1 MGTIKGMWP
10 LLAAQGALT
19 AAGLIGSSL
28 ENKKYRDMLNAHENN
43 ITGMFNN
50 EMSQDF
56 LSTDVARSTVR
67 ELQDRLKKNTQAADQ
82 QAANINATEES
93 KIAGRSAA
101 QELYAGALNK
111 LTGYGTQYRDQ
122 LRREYQ
128 NHLSQIWNMKANNQL
143 AQQQSW
149 QNLMQS
155 AAGLSVGI
163 GEIFAKK

>member
-1 MGTIKGMWP
+1 MWP
-10 LLAAQGALT
+10 LIAAQGGLM
-19 AAGLIGSSL
+19 AAGLIGSSID
-28 ENKKYRDMLNAHENN
+28 NAKYRDMLNSRENDL
-43 ITGMFNN
+43 TGMFNN

-56 LSTDVARSTVR
+56 LNTDAARSTVR

-101 QELYAGALNK
+101 QENYTGALNK

-128 NHLSQIWNMKANNQL
+128 NQLSQIWGMKAQNQ
-143 AQQQSW
+143 QNRQSTW
-149 QNLMQS
+149 MNLMS
-155 AAGLSVGI
+155 NSSGLSSGL
-163 GEIFAKK
+163 GELFGE